1 MRKRLTR
8 ENIAGA
14 IILAAVF
21 FLISILPVLVGE
33 APPAWTGGG
42 LAAFVD
48 AHLAGRDRQKRGVEA
63 VTITL
68 SPLSAEHLPE
78 LKDLW
83 RDPDVIRYTNIPD
96 LCSQA
101 EATLRLERLLD
112 CQAGLPGTTIF
123 TVLGDGHFCG
133 IAGCPPVDAAQGAF
147 GLFYQLLSGVWR
159 QALDIWDYVRGPG
172 IKKEECL

>member
-1 MRKRLTR
+1 M
-8 ENIAGA
+8 
-14 IILAAVF
+14 
-21 FLISILPVLVGE
+21 
-33 APPAWTGGG
+33 
-42 LAAFVD
+42 
-48 AHLAGRDRQKRGVEA
+48 
-63 VTITL
+63 TITL

-159 QALDIWDYVRGPG
+159 QGIGLSAARMALDELYRLVPSAVVYADVVAENTASIRILEQLGFVHTAVHPGSFQRNGQALDIWDYVRGTG